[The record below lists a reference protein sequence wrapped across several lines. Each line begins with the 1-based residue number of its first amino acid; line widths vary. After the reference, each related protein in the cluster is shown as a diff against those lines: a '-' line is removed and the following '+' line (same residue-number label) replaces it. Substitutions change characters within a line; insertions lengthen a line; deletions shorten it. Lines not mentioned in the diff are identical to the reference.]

1 MRAKIWTHQFSCK
14 CLILNN
20 RKEQLG
26 KFDARANEGIFLGY
40 TTNSHAYKVYN
51 KRLMIVEESMHVL
64 FDESNSKLQDQV
76 LKDANEEYIVLEK
89 QFGTGNESAEKEK

>member
-1 MRAKIWTHQFSCK
+1 
-14 CLILNN
+14 
-20 RKEQLG
+20 
-26 KFDARANEGIFLGY
+26 
-40 TTNSHAYKVYN
+40 
-51 KRLMIVEESMHVL
+51 MIVEESMHVL